1 MGSSFRI
8 KPSNSTSIADS
19 VVFGYLGRHNRVKN
33 IPRLIESFYLL
44 KENYSNFKLLIAG
57 FELDSECQYLRDIVS
72 RLNLESHVFFVG
84 FQERPLDFLSKLDF
98 CVLSSDSEALP
109 SVLIE
114 SMSLGIPCIS
124 TNVGDIQLIIGNT
137 GFISSTL
144 SSVSLYDQIILAL
157 SSLDQYDRLSL
168 LSRSRISSL
177 FLFLNIRNLC

>member
-1 MGSSFRI
+1 MLAIIIRVLDSSECSSPVILNGFSLPSLGSSFRI

-19 VVFGYLGRHNRVKN
+19 VVFYYLGRHNRVKN

-98 CVLSSDSEALP
+98 VFFLVIVKHYQAF
-109 SVLIE
+109 
-114 SMSLGIPCIS
+114 SL
-124 TNVGDIQLIIGNT
+124 
-137 GFISSTL
+137 
-144 SSVSLYDQIILAL
+144 
-157 SSLDQYDRLSL
+157 
-168 LSRSRISSL
+168 
-177 FLFLNIRNLC
+177 NLCH